1 MKVNHIMH
9 ETQNHMT
16 PTKKKTAANYRQF
29 LVPGAVPDT
38 LKGVHKGVQYVP
50 VNRNAIQELIEL
62 IFKFKKR
69 G

>member
-1 MKVNHIMH
+1 MNNESKSHMH

-29 LVPGAVPDT
+29 LVPG